1 MATIKKME
9 ELEVWNIARMQAGN
23 IWEIINNGTF
33 SRDFE
38 LKNQINRSSGSVMDN
53 IAERFGRGGNMEFI
67 NLLSYARGSN
77 EEVRSQLYRALD
89 RNHIQNAQFDELFTN
104 SDLISAKITR
114 FITYLLQSNIKGKKF
129 L

>member
-38 LKNQINRSSGSVMDN
+38 LKNQINRSSGSAMDN
-53 IAERFGRGGNMEFI
+53 IAERFGRGGNKEFI
-67 NLLSYARGSN
+67 NFLSYARGSN

-104 SDLISAKITR
+104 SDLISAKITS